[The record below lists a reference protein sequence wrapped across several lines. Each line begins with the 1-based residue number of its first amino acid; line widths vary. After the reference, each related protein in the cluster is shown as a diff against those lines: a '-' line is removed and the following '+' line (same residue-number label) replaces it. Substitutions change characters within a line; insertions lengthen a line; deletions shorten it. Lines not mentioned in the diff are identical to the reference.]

1 MREAGLVAVESDAYV
16 PVGGRVCDELE
27 RATVEQTRTTLIEDP
42 RHARAERSAPGP
54 RRLGAAGPGDVAD
67 DLRVGA

>member
-42 RHARAERSAPGP
+42 RHARAE
-54 RRLGAAGPGDVAD
+54 
-67 DLRVGA
+67 